1 MKIQDTLSAYL
12 SEKNMT
18 QRDFCRLVGIS
29 QTNLSLF
36 LNGRKK
42 GRSIAERI
50 YPILFEWLNQQ
61 HREARASNVQ
71 EASDNWS
78 FFDPPSQGSSQT
90 GVGCHCGDRQWV
102 QPLSDRCA
110 CLGDVFRLAVPQP
123 FSASRIRSWERQ
135 VSHTFF
141 WLVTQISSV
150 WLFNLVSPAIR
161 FTYRESPP
169 GKWTGGQTWKQW
181 DRLCVYLYPIYP
193 NCYPQSYAK

>member
-71 EASDNWS
+71 EASDN
-78 FFDPPSQGSSQT
+78 
-90 GVGCHCGDRQWV
+90 
-102 QPLSDRCA
+102 
-110 CLGDVFRLAVPQP
+110 
-123 FSASRIRSWERQ
+123 
-135 VSHTFF
+135 
-141 WLVTQISSV
+141 
-150 WLFNLVSPAIR
+150 
-161 FTYRESPP
+161 
-169 GKWTGGQTWKQW
+169 
-181 DRLCVYLYPIYP
+181 
-193 NCYPQSYAK
+193 